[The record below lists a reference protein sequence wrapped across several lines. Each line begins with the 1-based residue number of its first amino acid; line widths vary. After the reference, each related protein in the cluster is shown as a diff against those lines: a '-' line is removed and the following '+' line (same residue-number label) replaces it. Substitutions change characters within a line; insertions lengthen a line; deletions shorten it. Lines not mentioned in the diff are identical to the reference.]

1 MGVVHRDIKPSN
13 LMVDDAGHLWI
24 TDFGLAMTQKDPAL
38 TMTGDIVGTLR
49 YMSPEQAVG
58 RRREMDHRTDIYS
71 LGITLY
77 ELLTLRPAFVGESR
91 ATLVRSLLEQD
102 PPPPRRVDPAIP
114 RDLETIVLKA
124 TAKESSQRYPT
135 VQEMA
140 DDLKRFLTDEPIHA
154 RRASL
159 ANRTAKWARRHRP
172 VVWSAVILLMTT
184 TVAIAGLAWNRYR
197 QSVQLASDVGTRTW
211 RQPMRFSSRRTM
223 PRATASWP
231 MPGGTWKRPI
241 TAPGHLPRK
250 WTGLPRSLL
259 LNKGR
264 SNSSTSSS
272 SSVIA
277 SIPRCTQWTRRFSVK
292 PKSIAARP
300 SICSECSRTNPG
312 NRGRTLGTSTTE
324 RQAMLDEGA
333 VELLFIAARLELGI
347 SDTQPAAERTA
358 GYRRAIKALE
368 KIETSHP
375 NIPAVAL
382 WMADCWAAIGDTP
395 ASAVARASGLAPSE
409 VGNGLL
415 PDGRVPRAAWPAGR
429 GLGQLLAS
437 ARGSPIITCP
447 SWRRASRWAS

>member
-49 YMSPEQAVG
+49 YMSPEQALG

-172 VVWSAVILLMTT
+172 VVWSAVILLVTA
-184 TVAIAGLAWNRYR
+184 TVAIAGLAWNRYQ
-197 QSVQLASDVGTRTW
+197 QSVQLASDVGAHVAAADAFLKSADYAAGDRELADARGHMETADYGAGPLAEEVDRLTAEFAAKQ
-211 RQPMRFSSRRTM
+211 RAIDRFDQFQQLRHRIHSEMYAVDQTILGQ
-223 PRATASWP
+223 AQE
-231 MPGGTWKRPI
+231 
-241 TAPGHLPRK
+241 HLPH
-250 WTGLPRSLL
+250 GPQSVRS
-259 LNKGR
+259 
-264 SNSSTSSS
+264 
-272 SSVIA
+272 V
-277 SIPRCTQWTRRFSVK
+277 
-292 PKSIAARP
+292 
-300 SICSECSRTNPG
+300 
-312 NRGRTLGTSTTE
+312 RGRTLE
-324 RQAMLDEGA
+324 
-333 VELLFIAARLELGI
+333 IANRL
-347 SDTQPAAERTA
+347 
-358 GYRRAIKALE
+358 
-368 KIETSHP
+368 
-375 NIPAVAL
+375 
-382 WMADCWAAIGDTP
+382 
-395 ASAVARASGLAPSE
+395 
-409 VGNGLL
+409 
-415 PDGRVPRAAWPAGR
+415 
-429 GLGQLLAS
+429 
-437 ARGSPIITCP
+437 
-447 SWRRASRWAS
+447 